1 MPLPSG
7 REPEPAQ
14 SLSWREFAAA
24 NESRI
29 VRLEERLADHLHE
42 YEDLKVT
49 LARIMA
55 ELRELEDWQVEV
67 GVYLRQLRWVVVLS
81 AGALITGLIN
91 LLLMVNLEVHL

>member
-1 MPLPSG
+1 MPVPPQPDG
-7 REPEPAQ
+7 GTPPT
-14 SLSWREFAAA
+14 WREFAAA

-29 VRLEERLADHLHE
+29 IRLEERLTDHLHD
-42 YEDLKVT
+42 YEDLKRTVAT
-49 LARIMA
+49 MTR

-67 GVYLRQLRWVVVLS
+67 AVYLRQLRWVVVLS